1 MNMASDETS
10 RVLMV
15 YFMLGMLRMGGVIAE
30 RMELQDK
37 GVLEVDC
44 PVCLGQLTSG
54 NGFVTFHLL
63 ECGHRCEAART
74 CAVCE
79 AARTCAVRPPT
90 CVRQS
95 RRQSRPPL
103 PSSAFPLRVSQGPRG
118 MPAPNRGNTRCRRR
132 RGAHMP
138 ALPWCV
144 TRHAHL
150 CDEGCNGVTCH
161 MEYLA
166 FRNMASG
173 IFMDE
178 LI

>member
-54 NGFVTFHLL
+54 NGFVPFHLL

-74 CAVCE
+74 CAACE

-95 RRQSRPPL
+95 RRQSRPPY
-103 PSSAFPLRVSQGPRG
+103 PR
-118 MPAPNRGNTRCRRR
+118 ARSHCVCRRVHEECLLQIEETPDAAGGVVR
-132 RGAHMP
+132 TCPLCRGASR
-138 ALPWCV
+138 V
-144 TRHAHL
+144 TRTFVMKGA
-150 CDEGCNGVTCH
+150 
-161 MEYLA
+161 
-166 FRNMASG
+166 MA
-173 IFMDE
+173 
-178 LI
+178 